1 MRQGLPRLGSA
12 QILPVLTAGRGLRV
26 AMMLVAARLGD
37 SHEPMHVKLA
47 AVLYAESGM
56 SSPTAYPD

>member
-1 MRQGLPRLGSA
+1 
-12 QILPVLTAGRGLRV
+12 
-26 AMMLVAARLGD
+26 MMLVAARLGD